1 MRVNLSETHE
11 ARKQIAILRRECFL
25 SYRDISTAADVSIR
39 AIRNCEK
46 YDILKAEARVRL
58 DSLYEICRMLLEI
71 LERRYIREWLRESRE
86 PKEIFGNNSVR
97 SGRCKKDIS
106 MLLQRYPSIGDL
118 FFPFFRHKGI

>member
-86 PKEIFGNNSVR
+86 PKEIFGNKSPLELIKEFRAEEV
-97 SGRCKKDIS
+97 KKVLNE
-106 MLLQRYPSIGDL
+106 LLNES
-118 FFPFFRHKGI
+118 FS